1 MIMEFEITAKTKKKA
16 KKRRIK
22 NEKKWR
28 VLRGASIISFYISII
43 AFVMGIFVIK
53 YEQSTLGGICGVIFS
68 VFLILFVVF
77 KALIANMASHW
88 IDDRLNE
95 RIWIEDGKLYHFI
108 QIAFAAGLNSR
119 HADERAT
126 VYIIDLQSIRNAKY
140 DQKSGRIEFNATGTG
155 IDYADYQT
163 NRIEQQWE
171 LYSDFTGIFYD
182 YTNPSLYEYLKSIG
196 ITFKEETID
205 FKIRDGRI

>member
-1 MIMEFEITAKTKKKA
+1 MEFEITKKTKKRA

-22 NEKKWR
+22 NEKKWIL
-28 VLRGASIISFYISII
+28 LRTFSCISFLISVI
-43 AFVMGIFVIK
+43 AFAVGFFVIG
-53 YEQSTLGGICGVIFS
+53 YERLYLFGICGAIFAIFF
-68 VFLILFVVF
+68 VLFVIF
-77 KALIANMASHW
+77 KALIANLAAHW

-95 RIWIEDGKLYHFI
+95 RIWVEDGKLFHFI

-126 VYIIDLQSIRNAKY
+126 VYVIDLQSVRNAKY
-140 DQKSGRIEFNATGTG
+140 DSKSGRIEFNAIGTG

-163 NRIEQQWE
+163 NKIAQQWKLPPE
-171 LYSDFTGIFYD
+171 FTGIFYD
-182 YTNPSLYEYLKSIG
+182 YTNPSLYEYLKSLG
-196 ITFKEETID
+196 IVFKEDTID

>member
-22 NEKKWR
+22 NEKKWI

-43 AFVMGIFVIK
+43 AFVMDIFVIK

>member
-43 AFVMGIFVIK
+43 AFVMDIFVIK

-95 RIWIEDGKLYHFI
+95 RIWIEDGNLYHFI